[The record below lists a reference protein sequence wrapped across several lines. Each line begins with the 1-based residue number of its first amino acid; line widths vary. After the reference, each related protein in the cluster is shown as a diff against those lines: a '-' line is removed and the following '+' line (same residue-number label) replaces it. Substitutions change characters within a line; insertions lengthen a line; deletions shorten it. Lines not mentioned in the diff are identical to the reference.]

1 VDLNAI
7 TISLFNANS
16 TASLGAINCLLIM
29 VLALIQ
35 SRIIEQHSKTLLI
48 FALTMLC
55 AAVSLFGFVALRG
68 DSRPLLITFSCFG
81 ILTFACGMASFL
93 SLYCK
98 THLIKYI
105 TPLVAIGILGLF
117 AFPEIRWVVAWTIAA
132 EGVLSLGIAILAF
145 KQKDSESPIAK
156 FVVALFML
164 LLALATAPWI
174 IAVSKWV
181 LFDTDSLPGISGVSQ
196 IVLGF
201 SWAITPT
208 IFYAALVVAINVRFA
223 NILKGQALIDP
234 LTGLANRRALYSQI
248 EDSPLAEE
256 KPVGYAVMLLD
267 IDHFKAINDT
277 YGHLVGDQVLIH
289 CAKVLTAA
297 IRPQDLISRY
307 GGEEF
312 CVVAKGITKTQAI
325 HLSERLC
332 NSLRSQPMLYS
343 DLEIK
348 TTVSVGVV
356 YHDQIDS
363 LQRIIAQADNA
374 MYSAKASGRDKICIA
389 QT

>member
-1 VDLNAI
+1 LDFNVI
-7 TISLFNANS
+7 TTALFSANS
-16 TASLGAINCLLIM
+16 TASLGAINCLVIM

-35 SRIIEQHSKTLLI
+35 SRIIEQHANTLVI
-48 FALTMLC
+48 FAIAMLF
-55 AAVSLFGFVALRG
+55 AGLSLFGFVAIRG

-93 SLYCK
+93 SLYGK
-98 THLIKYI
+98 THLIKYAA
-105 TPLVAIGILGLF
+105 PLVAAGILGLF
-117 AFPEIRWVVAWTIAA
+117 AFPEIRWIAAWTIVS
-132 EGVLSLGIAILAF
+132 EGVLSLSIAILAF
-145 KQKDSESPIAK
+145 KQKDKESPVAK
-156 FVVALFML
+156 FVVVILSLF
-164 LLALATAPWI
+164 LAGATAPWLLS
-174 IAVSKWV
+174 VSKWV
-181 LFDTDSLPGISGVSQ
+181 FLDTDSLPSISSFEQ
-196 IVLGF
+196 IILGL

-223 NILKGQALIDP
+223 NILKSQALIDP

-248 EDSPLAEE
+248 ENSPLAEE

-267 IDHFKAINDT
+267 IDHFKVINDT

-289 CAKVLTAA
+289 CAKILTAA

-332 NSLRSQPMLYS
+332 NSLRSRPMPYG

-363 LQRIIAQADNA
+363 LQRIIGQADNA
-374 MYSAKASGRDKICIA
+374 LYSAKASGRDKICIA

>member
-1 VDLNAI
+1 MDFNVI
-7 TISLFNANS
+7 TTSLFNANS

-35 SRIIEQHSKTLLI
+35 SRIIEQHSKTLVI
-48 FALTMLC
+48 FALAMLF
-55 AAVSLFGFVALRG
+55 AGLSLFGFVAIRG

-81 ILTFACGMASFL
+81 ILTFACGLASFL
-93 SLYCK
+93 SLYGK
-98 THLIKYI
+98 THLIKYAA
-105 TPLVAIGILGLF
+105 PVVAAAILGLF
-117 AFPEIRWVVAWTIAA
+117 AFPEIRWIAAWTIVA

-145 KQKDSESPIAK
+145 KQKDKESPVAK
-156 FVVALFML
+156 FTVAMLSLF
-164 LLALATAPWI
+164 LALVTAPWLL
-174 IAVSKWV
+174 AVSKWV
-181 LFDTDSLPGISGVSQ
+181 FFDTDSLPGISSFEQ
-196 IVLGF
+196 IVLGL

-208 IFYAALVVAINVRFA
+208 VFYAALVVAINVRFA
-223 NILKGQALIDP
+223 NMLKDQALIDP
-234 LTGLANRRALYSQI
+234 LTGLANRRALYSQV
-248 EDSPLAEE
+248 ENSPLAEE

-267 IDHFKAINDT
+267 IDHFKVINDT

-289 CAKVLTAA
+289 CAKILTAA

-332 NSLRSQPMLYS
+332 NSLRSRPMPYGDS
-343 DLEIK
+343 EIK